1 MFDDVLECV
10 SATVHARALS
20 ARVSQQQLETY
31 LWGAAKLIV
40 SWALAGTK
48 GCLHSSHRSGRFAW
62 LCASRMSRERSR
74 GRKERIMA
82 AFVWRSLTR
91 RYLAIEGA
99 GLKQRSERVAASG
112 AATAAQAM

>member
-1 MFDDVLECV
+1 
-10 SATVHARALS
+10 
-20 ARVSQQQLETY
+20 
-31 LWGAAKLIV
+31 
-40 SWALAGTK
+40 
-48 GCLHSSHRSGRFAW
+48 
-62 LCASRMSRERSR
+62 
-74 GRKERIMA
+74 MA